1 MKLTDKKFT
10 VKTEVKNVSD
20 KTKNTSSLYYTTVF
34 QKQKAVRLFR
44 ITAFLFSELYSPN
57 TRQKNYITVFQK

>member
-34 QKQKAVRLFR
+34 QK
-44 ITAFLFSELYSPN
+44 
-57 TRQKNYITVFQK
+57 